1 MKYFKKFV
9 CRINKDLNRYPY
21 MNSSYS
27 HKMLG
32 NNDIKGIHIAIYS
45 YIIEILQHKMSLN
58 DKINS

>member
-1 MKYFKKFV
+1 
-9 CRINKDLNRYPY
+9 